1 MNLIMNPSTRLLNT
15 EGAPLV
21 LRKQALLW
29 HLLEDVLGKEY
40 VAVLVDVVLVLLGVL
55 DLLWEMWH
63 LRSSFEY

>member
-1 MNLIMNPSTRLLNT
+1 MNPSTRLLNT

-40 VAVLVDVVLVLLGVL
+40 VAVLVNVVLVLLGVL